1 MLKLYQKSRL
11 IILFVCFLI
20 VIFGGLFISS
30 NQCENGNNNSINIV
44 YTKLKKKPYRTITDM
59 KTLINKINNT
69 SINSTGE
76 KVLMKNA
83 RKSQYFNAGMDRA
96 ML

>member
-11 IILFVCFLI
+11 IILVVCFLI
-20 VIFGGLFISS
+20 VIFGGLFITS
-30 NQCENGNNNSINIV
+30 NQCENENNNSINIV
-44 YTKLKKKPYRTITDM
+44 YSKLKKKPYKTITDI

-76 KVLMKNA
+76 TVLMKNA